1 MGLPRASKRAIQEI
15 RMELYE
21 TLCRQVREVEDDM
34 KKAVGGNKA
43 AGTRVRKAMQDIKD
57 TAQQIRGK
65 VLELR
70 GSEAAGEGEE

>member
-1 MGLPRASKRAIQEI
+1 
-15 RMELYE
+15 ME
-21 TLCRQVREVEDDM
+21 
-34 KKAVGGNKA
+34 KAVITTVENGKMTKDLALCISGGKEVPRSA
-43 AGTRVRKAMQDIKD
+43 YRSTTEFMQDIKD